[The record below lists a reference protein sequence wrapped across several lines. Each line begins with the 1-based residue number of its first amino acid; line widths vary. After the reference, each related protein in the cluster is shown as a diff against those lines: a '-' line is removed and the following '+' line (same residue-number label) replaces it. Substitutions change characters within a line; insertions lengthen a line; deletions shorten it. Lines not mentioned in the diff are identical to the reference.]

1 MRDEIVEV
9 LVKCKPKVGLI
20 VAKIV
25 LYIIC
30 ALGIV
35 FGMIGGGIIGL
46 AIAVVFGGAGY
57 YIGSLSQVE
66 YEYVYC
72 DKNLDIDVIYSQS
85 KRKSLMSLELGKM
98 EALVRV
104 EGNKMREFASRKC
117 VVKDFSTGNKDT
129 KKDVYALFYDGNL
142 QILLEPNERLLGAI
156 SYVAPRKIFKD

>member
-9 LVKCKPKVGLI
+9 LVQCKPKIGLI
-20 VAKIV
+20 IAKFV
-25 LYIIC
+25 FYIIC

-35 FGMIGGGIIGL
+35 FAMIGGGLLGL
-46 AIAVVFGGAGY
+46 IIAVVFGGAGY
-57 YIGSLSQVE
+57 YLGSLSQVE

-85 KRKSLMSLELGKM
+85 KRKSLMSLDIGKM

-104 EGNKMREFASRKC
+104 EGSKMREFASRKC
-117 VVKDFSTGNKDT
+117 VVKDFSTGNKES

-142 QILLEPNERLLGAI
+142 QVLLEPNERLLNAL
-156 SYVAPRKIFKD
+156 SYVAPRKIYKD

>member
-20 VAKIV
+20 VAKFV

>member
-1 MRDEIVEV
+1 MREEIVEV
-9 LVKCKPKVGLI
+9 MVQCKPRIGLI
-20 VAKIV
+20 VAKFV

-35 FGMIGGGIIGL
+35 FAMIGGGLLGL
-46 AIAVVFGGAGY
+46 IIAVVFGGAGY
-57 YIGSLSQVE
+57 YVGSISQVE

-72 DKNLDIDVIYSQS
+72 DKSLDIDVIYSQA
-85 KRKSLMSLELGKM
+85 KRKSLLSLDLGKM

-104 EGNKMREFASRKC
+104 EGNKMREYANRRC
-117 VVKDFSTGNKDT
+117 VIKDYSTGNKET

-142 QILLEPNERLLGAI
+142 EILIEPNERLLNAI